1 MTRRYVFDA
10 GALAL
15 YFAGDPAVRR
25 FVREVDRGAAEGL
38 VVDLCLT
45 ELQYKV
51 CQSAGTRDAETE
63 GRRIHASRLR
73 VVRSGPF
80 LDQAWRFK
88 CRYRQRFSLVDCVNL
103 AVAQVN
109 PSRILTTDGAY
120 EGLREPRVSVRVF
133 PVDK

>member
-1 MTRRYVFDA
+1 VKRYVFDT

-15 YFAGDPAVRR
+15 YFDGDPAVRR
-25 FVREVDRGAAEGL
+25 HLREVDRGAAEGL
-38 VVDLCLT
+38 VTDLCLT

-51 CQSAGTRDAETE
+51 CETKGTREAEVD
-63 GRRIHASRLR
+63 GRTLRASRLR
-73 VVRSGPF
+73 IVRSGPF
-80 LDQAWRFK
+80 LDGAWRLK

-120 EGLREPRVSVRVF
+120 DGLREPRVSVRVF
-133 PVDK
+133 PVSR